1 MFQGIVLGKK
11 AGNLLKA
18 EAVAV
23 MAGYHAILL
32 HRNDVADAHRRV
44 VVICRVV
51 KIELLIQAFQ
61 CSPGIFACGKFPGV
75 NQIIVGPLHRQPMGL
90 QPVHIHKTHIV
101 RVSSVHLIDGK
112 AVTLMGQE
120 RCFPFLL
127 MVVALHDLLMELR
140 ACLPFRAGEGKNRC
154 RGLYLKILPVKEHFR
169 AAAVHNGVDGQIL
182 VKQLHGL
189 FPGKGQ
195 HIAVHVA
202 AGFQI
207 GNAQGFIR
215 HGVFV
220 QRLLRGIGQHGCG
233 RHSFS
238 GWRIRLYRRFRRLLL
253 HLLIGRFLQGFHQV
267 QRGQL
272 DGFRSHIVH
281 PADFQ
286 GSGGERKLRAV

>member
-1 MFQGIVLGKK
+1 M
-11 AGNLLKA
+11 
-18 EAVAV
+18 
-23 MAGYHAILL
+23 
-32 HRNDVADAHRRV
+32 
-44 VVICRVV
+44 VICWVV
-51 KIELLIQAFQ
+51 KIELLIQSFQ
-61 CSPGIFACGKFPGV
+61 CSPGIFACGKLPGV
-75 NQIIVGPLHRQPMGL
+75 NQIIVGPFHCQPMGL

-101 RVSSVHLIDGK
+101 RVRSAHLIDGK

-120 RCFPFLL
+120 CRFPLL
-127 MVVALHDLLMELR
+127 LVVMPLHDLLMELR
-140 ACLPFRAGEGKNRC
+140 ACLPFRTGEGKNRC
-154 RGLYLKILPVKEHFR
+154 RSLHLEILPVKEHFR

-207 GNAQGFIR
+207 GHAQSFIR
-215 HGVFV
+215 HGVSV

-233 RHSFS
+233 RRSFS
-238 GWRIRLYRRFRRLLL
+238 GWRIRLCRCFRRLLRFSRLLL
-253 HLLIGRFLQGFHQV
+253 HLLKDRLLQGLHQV

-272 DGFRSHIVH
+272 NGFRPHIVH
-281 PADFQ
+281 PANFQ